1 MAKEYIYI
9 DDSIIDDSIIVSSQ
23 ITGLFE
29 LFQELCC

>member
-1 MAKEYIYI
+1 MAKEYIY
-9 DDSIIDDSIIVSSQ
+9 IDDSIIVSSQ